1 MVFWQQQQFEVWHD
15 IPCCPRC
22 IRYDKGGSVTL
33 MSHSY
38 DFCMYCERTSDILIV
53 FCVSYL
59 WQKCKSDINFSVKWS
74 FRAFNFTNLSMLI
87 LDHSC
92 TTFEQVVHSVS
103 LYMKSLLKK
112 ARLQR
117 IVLKFSKMVERDA
130 QYRRISANFLVNL
143 NRKNMYFC
151 TAEELNFYT
160 RKTVK
165 YA

>member
-1 MVFWQQQQFEVWHD
+1 
-15 IPCCPRC
+15 
-22 IRYDKGGSVTL
+22 
-33 MSHSY
+33 
-38 DFCMYCERTSDILIV
+38 
-53 FCVSYL
+53 
-59 WQKCKSDINFSVKWS
+59 
-74 FRAFNFTNLSMLI
+74 MLI